1 MATKSYSSSATSAV
15 APKSYSSSARKR
27 ELQENAESVAKS
39 LGTTKE
45 SGAVDSEKEKIR
57 NRISAVKAPDKK
69 GNNLVRSSMAGSAAG
84 IAQAWRAMR
93 NKLAVRRSR

>member
-1 MATKSYSSSATSAV
+1 MPTKTYSSSATGV

-45 SGAVDSEKEKIR
+45 SGAVNSDRERIR
-57 NRISAVKAPDKK
+57 SRISATKSLDKK
-69 GNNLVRSSMAGSAAG
+69 GNNLVKSSMAGSAAG
-84 IAQAWRAMR
+84 IAQAGRAMR
-93 NKLAVRRSR
+93 NRLAVRRSR